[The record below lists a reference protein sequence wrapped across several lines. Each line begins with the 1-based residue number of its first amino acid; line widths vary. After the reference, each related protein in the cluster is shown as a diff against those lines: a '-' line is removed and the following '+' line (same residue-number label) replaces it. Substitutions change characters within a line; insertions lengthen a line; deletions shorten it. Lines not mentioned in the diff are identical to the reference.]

1 MPPRRRRTCGYCGI
15 PTDGEYTDD
24 EWEAA
29 GNQCGECA
37 IAELADGTLE
47 E

>member
-1 MPPRRRRTCGYCGI
+1 MPARRRRICDYCGLL
-15 PTDGEYTDD
+15 TGEEYSDD

-37 IAELADGTLE
+37 IAELADGTLGE
-47 E
+47 